1 MTELK
6 VLVVGSVS
14 QSPFIKTDV
23 DIISQFAKVSV
34 VDIIGSLNKNK
45 KVYQYLSLIKTI
57 LFGILP
63 KSIMNDV
70 IYVWFADVPAFV
82 CLLCARLF
90 KKKLI
95 VVIGGYEV
103 CNMPEIN
110 YGLQKE
116 DNLRSKISRYVMK
129 HADCCIVP
137 SSSYALRTAGW
148 KEYVS
153 LDKLFVIPTCIK
165 IKYPD
170 EIYKENSIVMVGSAT
185 SRDYLLKGI
194 PMYNEIAGKVGAHC
208 YLIGDY
214 DEDIKSKY
222 SRIIY
227 LGRKNHDDVIKIM
240 SQSKIYCQ
248 LSYTE
253 SFGVSILEAMSVG
266 CIPVVTNV
274 DNLGDIVYTGSVVS
288 LCTNNIDVMI
298 EQINRTF
305 LPLNYSI
312 YSDTLINDARTD
324 ILEICRIRKYGLKS
338 LMGVT

>member
-1 MTELK
+1 MK

-14 QSPFIKTDV
+14 QSPFIKSDV
-23 DIISQFAKVSV
+23 DLISQFAKVRV

-45 KVYQYLSLIKTI
+45 KVYQYLLLIKTI

-63 KSIMNDV
+63 KTIASDV
-70 IYVWFADVPAFV
+70 IYIWFADIPAFI
-82 CLLCARLF
+82 CLVLARLF
-90 KKKLI
+90 RKKII

-116 DNLRSKISRYVMK
+116 DNLRSKLSRYVMK
-129 HADCCIVP
+129 YADCCIVP
-137 SSSYALRTAGW
+137 SKSYALRTAC
-148 KEYVS
+148 KYVPS
-153 LDKLFVIPTCIK
+153 DKLFIIPTYIK
-165 IKYPD
+165 INYPN
-170 EIYKENSIVMVGSAT
+170 EIFKEKSIVMVASAT

-194 PMYNEIAGKVGAHC
+194 PMYNELASRVGAHC

-214 DEDIKSKY
+214 DEDIKNKY
-222 SRIIY
+222 SKIIY
-227 LGRKNHDDVIKIM
+227 LGRKNHEDVIKIM

-266 CIPVVTNV
+266 CIPVVTDV
-274 DNLGDIVYTGSVVS
+274 DNLSDIVYTSSFVG
-288 LCTNNIDVMI
+288 LATNNIDVMVD
-298 EQINRTF
+298 QINRTF
-305 LPLNYSI
+305 LPLDYFVYGDI
-312 YSDTLINDARTD
+312 LINNARTD
-324 ILEICRIRKYGLKS
+324 ILEIYKWRKEGLKK